1 MIRTII
7 VEDDSMHSKSLVRL
21 LEENFSNVEI
31 LAVCNNVPEAV
42 KEITA
47 QKPQLVFLDVELG
60 PYTGFDLLEMLENRN
75 FEVIFTTAYQ
85 KYAVRAIKTSALD
98 YLEKPIEPEALK
110 TALSRYSNRAGEKK
124 ILNLLRNFKIS
135 YQEQKIAFYDKGT
148 FVFVKL
154 KDILRF
160 HSDNAY
166 TEVYYRDNE
175 NICKTLVSKGIAHFE
190 DLFDGKGLF
199 FRVHNQHLINIQFIR
214 QLGKENGYYL
224 VMDDPEKSVVPV
236 ARARREEFL
245 AFLRQNG
252 ILV

>member
-98 YLEKPIEPEALK
+98 YLE
-110 TALSRYSNRAGEKK
+110 NR
-124 ILNLLRNFKIS
+124 
-135 YQEQKIAFYDKGT
+135 
-148 FVFVKL
+148 
-154 KDILRF
+154 
-160 HSDNAY
+160 
-166 TEVYYRDNE
+166 
-175 NICKTLVSKGIAHFE
+175 
-190 DLFDGKGLF
+190 
-199 FRVHNQHLINIQFIR
+199 
-214 QLGKENGYYL
+214 
-224 VMDDPEKSVVPV
+224 
-236 ARARREEFL
+236 
-245 AFLRQNG
+245 
-252 ILV
+252 